1 MNTNDAVSTDQL
13 VASLAKEVGLLF
25 RVLGAEQRLLERRNE
40 GGHVSGQGVQVNDLV
55 GFETFQVLMVF
66 FTGCTHEPTSAAEA
80 NCLTFLA
87 SAAHGLVAGA
97 HFLEG
102 ILDVEEVVYVE
113 GSLEPRDSAHWQL
126 CDLATG
132 WTRETLSLTSYQ
144 SLQALFAKHMETLE
158 QLWLFVGLQTYPA
171 GDLFLDLLESF
182 LGSSGGFGSHVSVSS
197 AAADK
202 LERRSSQY

>member
-1 MNTNDAVSTDQL
+1 MNTNGAVSTDQL
-13 VASLAKEVGLLF
+13 VASLANELCFL
-25 RVLGAEQRLLERRNE
+25 RRMTGAEQCLLERRNE
-40 GGHVSGQGVQVNDLV
+40 GSHVSGQGVQVNDLV
-55 GFETFQVLMVF
+55 GFEDFQVLMVF

-80 NCLTFLA
+80 NSLAFLA
-87 SAAHGLVAGA
+87 SGAHGLVVGA

-132 WTRETLSLTSYQ
+132 WTRETLSLMSYQ
-144 SLQALFAKHMETLE
+144 SLQALLAKDVEALE

>member
-1 MNTNDAVSTDQL
+1 MNTNGAVSTDQL
-13 VASLAKEVGLLF
+13 VASLAKELCFL
-25 RVLGAEQRLLERRNE
+25 RRMTGAEQRLLERRNE
-40 GGHVSGQGVQVNDLV
+40 GGHISGQGVQVNDLV
-55 GFETFQVLMVF
+55 GFEDFQVLMVF

-80 NCLTFLA
+80 NCLAFLA
-87 SAAHGLVAGA
+87 SGAHGLVAGA

-144 SLQALFAKHMETLE
+144 SLQALLAKDVEALE

-182 LGSSGGFGSHVSVSS
+182 LGSSGGFGSHGSVSS

>member
-25 RVLGAEQRLLERRNE
+25 QVLGAEKRLFERRNE
-40 GGHVSGQGVQVNDLV
+40 RGHVSGQGVQVDDLM
-55 GFETFQVLMVF
+55 GFEDFQVLMVF

-80 NCLTFLA
+80 NCLAFLA
-87 SAAHGLVAGA
+87 SGAHCLVAGA

-113 GSLEPRDSAHWQL
+113 GSLELRDSAHLQL

-144 SLQALFAKHMETLE
+144 SLQAVLAKHMETFE
-158 QLWLFVGLQTYPA
+158 QLWLIVGLQTYPA

>member
-1 MNTNDAVSTDQL
+1 MNTNGAVSTDQL
-13 VASLAKEVGLLF
+13 VASLAKELCFL
-25 RVLGAEQRLLERRNE
+25 RRMTGAEQRLLERRNE
-40 GGHVSGQGVQVNDLV
+40 GGHVSGQGVQVDDLV
-55 GFETFQVLMVF
+55 GFEVVPVLMVF
-66 FTGCTHEPTSAAEA
+66 FAGCTHEPTSAAEA

-87 SAAHGLVAGA
+87 SGTHGLVAGA

-144 SLQALFAKHMETLE
+144 SLQALLAKDVETLE

-171 GDLFLDLLESF
+171 GDLFLDLLVSF
-182 LGSSGGFGSHVSVSS
+182 LGSS
-197 AAADK
+197 
-202 LERRSSQY
+202 